1 MKQLNQLQ
9 GIDVQLG
16 YRMWIED
23 GPTLYSKDHYIFLIY
38 PSCNTFYVF

>member
-1 MKQLNQLQ
+1 MDADCMKQINQLQ

-23 GPTLYSKDHYIFLIY
+23 GPTL
-38 PSCNTFYVF
+38 